1 MKNIFIAMALIASFA
16 ITAQPQS
23 EKGRDARM
31 ERMESARIA
40 FLTTR
45 LDLTPAEAEKF
56 WPVYNEM
63 RGKIK
68 DLMSERR
75 QTSRTL
81 RDNAELSALE
91 KEALLLEN
99 YKRDQE
105 LARMRLVYHE
115 QFKAVLGLEKTLLL
129 AEAEM
134 DFHRKMMER
143 MGGDWKRGS
152 GKGHSRD

>member
-1 MKNIFIAMALIASFA
+1 MKTIAIALVLIASYA
-16 ITAQPQS
+16 TTAQPQS
-23 EKGRDARM
+23 EQERDARM

-45 LDLTPAEAEKF
+45 LDLTPVEAEKF

-68 DLMSERR
+68 ELMSERR
-75 QTSRTL
+75 QTNRTL
-81 RDNAELSALE
+81 RDNTALSALE

-105 LARMRLVYHE
+105 LARLRLVYHE

-129 AEAEM
+129 AKAEM

-143 MGGDWKRGS
+143 MGGDRKRGH
-152 GKGHSRD
+152 GKGRMQD